1 MSSSI
6 HRGLAAA
13 ALTLLALPA
22 LAVLCIAVFGWN
34 WARSPLQALALRATG
49 RELRIGGDLQ
59 LDLHW
64 PAPRVHARD
73 VSFANPSWA
82 AAPQMLSADAVEV
95 TVDLRRLVTGQLAFP
110 QVRLTQARIFLEQAS
125 GGRKTWLLD
134 RAQTDEG
141 VRIPIGQLLLDRGE
155 VHYVFS
161 AQHTDVQVSLS
172 TFESAAASPGG
183 LSESR
188 LAFGAQGV
196 FRGAILHAEGTGG
209 AIVSWRD
216 ESIPYPLRLSATLG
230 RTHVGA
236 AGTVTSLL
244 HFTAVDLELN
254 VQGDNLASLVPL
266 VGIALPS
273 TPAYSGSG
281 RLLHTGSIWRYESFA
296 GRFGQ
301 SDLAGS
307 LQLNT
312 EGARPLL
319 GGALVSRRLDPAD
332 LAPSIGARVPSPAAG
347 AMAGAVEPPRRV
359 LPDLPF
365 DTLRWGTLDADV
377 TLRAQTLLRGRMPG
391 LENLQLRLRLQNRL
405 LTLDPLDLGLAGGM
419 LKARVTLDGRADPL
433 QGSVKASLRGLHPG
447 QLLPRWV
454 SSGAAPGH
462 LDGDVELSGRGPSV
476 GRMLASANGR
486 VRLVARNGRISR
498 LLMEKAG
505 LHLLEIL
512 RLLLGG
518 DRTISL
524 RCAVADF
531 DVANGVMR
539 ARTLALDTPVT
550 TLIGSGRIDL
560 ARETL
565 DLAIV
570 PRTRE
575 VSVVALR
582 SPIYISGSFEHPA
595 VTLDKG
601 RIAARGAGALAL
613 GVLNPMLALI
623 PLVDPGPGVSSP
635 CGGTPPEPRVATP
648 SIRH

>member
-230 RTHVGA
+230 RTHVG
-236 AGTVTSLL
+236 
-244 HFTAVDLELN
+244 
-254 VQGDNLASLVPL
+254 
-266 VGIALPS
+266 
-273 TPAYSGSG
+273 
-281 RLLHTGSIWRYESFA
+281 
-296 GRFGQ
+296 
-301 SDLAGS
+301 
-307 LQLNT
+307 
-312 EGARPLL
+312 
-319 GGALVSRRLDPAD
+319 
-332 LAPSIGARVPSPAAG
+332 
-347 AMAGAVEPPRRV
+347 
-359 LPDLPF
+359 
-365 DTLRWGTLDADV
+365 
-377 TLRAQTLLRGRMPG
+377 
-391 LENLQLRLRLQNRL
+391 
-405 LTLDPLDLGLAGGM
+405 
-419 LKARVTLDGRADPL
+419 
-433 QGSVKASLRGLHPG
+433 
-447 QLLPRWV
+447 
-454 SSGAAPGH
+454 
-462 LDGDVELSGRGPSV
+462 
-476 GRMLASANGR
+476 
-486 VRLVARNGRISR
+486 
-498 LLMEKAG
+498 
-505 LHLLEIL
+505 
-512 RLLLGG
+512 
-518 DRTISL
+518 
-524 RCAVADF
+524 
-531 DVANGVMR
+531 
-539 ARTLALDTPVT
+539 
-550 TLIGSGRIDL
+550 
-560 ARETL
+560 
-565 DLAIV
+565 
-570 PRTRE
+570 
-575 VSVVALR
+575 
-582 SPIYISGSFEHPA
+582 
-595 VTLDKG
+595 
-601 RIAARGAGALAL
+601 
-613 GVLNPMLALI
+613 
-623 PLVDPGPGVSSP
+623 
-635 CGGTPPEPRVATP
+635 
-648 SIRH
+648 